1 MKSKK
6 PTVFSYGDYVK
17 AEKEI
22 EELKTANKVLK
33 AQILDKDIHIKHLEE
48 QLKELRDNGPTVTG
62 LIEVI

>member
-1 MKSKK
+1 MNNKK

-33 AQILDKDIHIKHLEE
+33 AQILDMPQDYII
-48 QLKELRDNGPTVTG
+48 
-62 LIEVI
+62 